1 MRLIIAVLI
10 FLLERINEREKLS
23 YREQTQ
29 VETYLFRLNELMEE
43 E

>member
-1 MRLIIAVLI
+1 MRLIISVLI

-29 VETYLFRLNELMEE
+29 VETYLIRLNELMEE